1 MAMIP
6 DHVREQIRAANDIVE
21 VIGAYVPLRRSGTN
35 YVALCPFHKEKTPS
49 FHVSPGRQA
58 FHCFGCHKGG
68 DVFRFLQEHEGLTYV
83 EAARRLAERSGIR
96 IEFDESPGQRDAQRL
111 RDRLLDLHEQ
121 ITQRWQQA
129 LGNDAAG
136 EPARE
141 YLAQRGVTAESIRL
155 FRLGYAPDAWDD
167 TLRWARS
174 RNWDTPLLEQ
184 GGLVLPRD
192 PNDPSR
198 GHYDRFRGR
207 LVFPIADEQGRII
220 GFSARTLKPEE
231 KTAKYI
237 NSPET
242 PIFSKS
248 RVLYGLDK
256 SKRAI
261 LDAGSV
267 ILCEGQLDLIACFAA
282 GVRHVVAPQ
291 GTALTGEHLR
301 VLRRYAKEIILCFDS
316 DAAGQKAIARA
327 LDELLAS
334 GLTLRVI
341 AIPAPHDPDSYIKAH
356 GPEAFRQLAANAR
369 DFFEFY
375 LDHLTTRHD
384 VRTDRGRL
392 GLLEAMATALRK
404 AGNEVLLDRY
414 AQRTAMV
421 LAASGGV
428 PLSPDAVRA
437 EFHRRLRRPERPA
450 PTPRE
455 PDPDPDASSRSEPD
469 ADPRQGIPDE
479 EFLLLKMALTMDVV
493 VGWLGLHVDPEWIL
507 HPQVRRIFAAL
518 IESHASGNW
527 AGAHAFLDGLD
538 DEPCR
543 RLGIVALVRPLSENL
558 DGTRFAR
565 KDITFDPDR
574 HPQDLAL
581 SLRNRWIDREIARLT
596 LTVAR
601 PDLDDSNRLAG
612 MQRLQELRRSRR
624 EPLVARI

>member
-6 DHVREQIRAANDIVE
+6 PQVREQIRAASDIVE
-21 VIGAYVPLRRSGTN
+21 VIGAYVPLRRSGAN

-83 EAARRLAERSGIR
+83 EAARRLADRAGVR
-96 IEFDESPGQRDAQRL
+96 IEFDDTPVQREAHRL
-111 RDRLLDLHEQ
+111 RERLLDLHEQ
-121 ITQRWQQA
+121 ITQRWQQT

-136 EPARE
+136 EHARE
-141 YLAQRGVTAESIRL
+141 YLTLRGVSEESVRT
-155 FRLGYAPDAWDD
+155 FRLGCAPDAWDD
-167 TLRWARS
+167 TLRWARAKGWETS
-174 RNWDTPLLEQ
+174 LLEQ
-184 GGLVLPRD
+184 GGLIVPRD
-192 PNDPSR
+192 PHDPAR

-207 LVFPIADEQGRII
+207 LIFPIADEQGRII
-220 GFSARTLKPEE
+220 AFSARTLQPDKEP
-231 KTAKYI
+231 AKYI

-248 RVLYGLDK
+248 RILYGLDK

-261 LDAGSV
+261 LDAGSA

-282 GVRHVVAPQ
+282 GVCNVVAPQ
-291 GTALTGEHLR
+291 GTALTAEHLR
-301 VLRRYAKEIILCFDS
+301 VLRRYAQEIVLCFDS
-316 DAAGQKAIARA
+316 DSAGQKAIARA

-341 AIPAPHDPDSYIKAH
+341 TVPAPHDPDSYIKAH
-356 GPEAFRQLAANAR
+356 GAEAFRQLAAGAR

-384 VRTDRGRL
+384 VRSDRGRL

-404 AGNEVLLDRY
+404 ANNEILLDRY

-421 LAASGGV
+421 LAAAGGV

-437 EFHRRLRRPERPA
+437 EFQRRLRRPERPTPA
-450 PTPRE
+450 PRE
-455 PDPDPDASSRSEPD
+455 PDPAPNAVPQELE

-479 EFLLLKMALTMDVV
+479 EFLLIKMALTMDVV
-493 VGWLGLHVDPEWIL
+493 VGWLGLHVDPAWIV
-507 HPQVRRIFAAL
+507 HPRVRKIFSAL
-518 IESHASGNW
+518 IDSHASGDW
-527 AGAHAFLDGLD
+527 AGPHAFLDGLD
-538 DEPCR
+538 DESCR

-565 KDITFDPDR
+565 KDITFDPER

-581 SLRNRWIDREIARLT
+581 SLRNRWIDREVARLS
-596 LTVAR
+596 LIVAR
-601 PDLDDSNRLAG
+601 PDLDESERLAG
-612 MQRLQELRRSRR
+612 MRRLQDLRRTRR
-624 EPLVARI
+624 EPLVARV